1 MRFGKLE
8 VRKCPKRHPDSAS
21 NLEMKTRSWIW
32 LAASTLLV
40 VVSGCRTLTISINH
54 TNPPVFRFSAGQFA
68 ECCDHLAF
76 LTVWEVGPS
85 QSIQTG
91 GGKVIWEI
99 WPLSGT
105 DNSASGLPAITYGS
119 VPPGFV
125 QKVPEVGPPVKLEEG
140 KEYEAAGPLMEV
152 PEAYVR
158 FRIEN
163 GKAILMSS
171 KN

>member
-1 MRFGKLE
+1 
-8 VRKCPKRHPDSAS
+8 
-21 NLEMKTRSWIW
+21 MKTRLGIW
-32 LAASTLLV
+32 LTAFTLLV
-40 VVSGCRTLTISINH
+40 VVSGCRSLTIAINDN
-54 TNPPVFRFSAGQFA
+54 NPPVFSFSASRFA

-76 LTVWEVGPS
+76 LTVWEVGPA

-91 GGKVIWEI
+91 GGKVIWQI

-105 DNSASGLPAITYGS
+105 DNSASGLPSITYGT

-125 QKVPEVGPPVKLEEG
+125 QKVPEVGPPVRLEEG
-140 KEYEAAGPLMEV
+140 KEYEAAGPLIEV

-158 FRIEN
+158 FRIEK
-163 GKAILMSS
+163 GKAVLMSS